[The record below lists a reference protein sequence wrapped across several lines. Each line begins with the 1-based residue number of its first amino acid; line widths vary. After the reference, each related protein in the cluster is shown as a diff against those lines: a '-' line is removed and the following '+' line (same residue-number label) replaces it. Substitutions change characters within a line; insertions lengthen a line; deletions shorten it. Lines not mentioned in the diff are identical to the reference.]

1 MRRTEVTLK
10 DQEISSGSQVPPRG
24 GNGDLAMT
32 ATLPLEGITVVALE
46 QAVAGPLA
54 SRHLADLGARV
65 IKIERP
71 VEGDFARQYDHDVRG
86 IATHF
91 VWLNRGKESVEVD
104 LKSPDGKEFV
114 LGLLARAD
122 VFLHNTAPGVVER
135 LGLDADSLRATD
147 PRLIVVNISGY
158 GSAGPRKNHKA
169 YDMLVQA
176 ESGMIAVTGT
186 PETATKTGVPIAD
199 IAAGVYATMSVLSAL
214 FRRERTG
221 QGAVI
226 DVSMFDAA
234 VEWMGHPLY
243 MQLYGGRQI
252 PRMGL
257 SHAAITPYDAYPTAD
272 GQILIG
278 VQNDRGWRTLVA
290 EVFGHPEFADD
301 PRFATNVSRVAHRA
315 ECDALIASCT
325 TSWSTADLDD
335 RLAEVGIP
343 AAQISTTAD
352 LVAHPQL
359 ADRDRWRT
367 VGTEVGEIRG
377 VLPPMTFRDI
387 ELPMGRVPALG
398 EHNEKIMAELKLLA
412 TVPEDSND

>member
-1 MRRTEVTLK
+1 VTA
-10 DQEISSGSQVPPRG
+10 G
-24 GNGDLAMT
+24 
-32 ATLPLEGITVVALE
+32 TLPLEGITVVALE

-65 IKIERP
+65 IKLERP
-71 VEGDFARQYDHDVRG
+71 VEGDFARQYDNDVRG

-91 VWLNRGKESVEVD
+91 VWLNRGKESFEVD
-104 LKSPDGKEFV
+104 LKSQDGKQFV
-114 LGLLARAD
+114 RTLLAQAD

-135 LGLDADSLRATD
+135 LGLDADTLRAD
-147 PRLIVVNISGY
+147 HPRLIVVNISGY

-199 IAAGVYATMSVLSAL
+199 IAAAVYATISVLSAL
-214 FRRERTG
+214 YRRERTG
-221 QGAVI
+221 KGAVI
-226 DVSMFDAA
+226 DVSMFDSA

-272 GQILIG
+272 GEILIG
-278 VQNDRGWRTLVA
+278 VQNDRGWRTLVTD
-290 EVFGHPEFADD
+290 VFDRPEYVDD

-315 ECDALIASCT
+315 ECDALIAACT
-325 TSWSTADLDD
+325 KSWSTANLDD

-352 LVAHPQL
+352 LVEHPQL

-367 VGTEVGEIRG
+367 VGTEVGDIRG

-387 ELPMGRVPALG
+387 ELPMGSVPALG
-398 EHNEKIMAELKLLA
+398 EHTEQILAELSSHAAGRK
-412 TVPEDSND
+412 DSDDGVWPARG